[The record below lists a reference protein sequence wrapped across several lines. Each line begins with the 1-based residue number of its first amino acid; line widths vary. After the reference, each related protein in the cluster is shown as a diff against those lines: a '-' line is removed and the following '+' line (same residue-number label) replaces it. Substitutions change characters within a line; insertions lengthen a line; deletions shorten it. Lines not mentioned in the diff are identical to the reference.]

1 MYCYEVVTPYPLRQN
16 LMYQSEV
23 YFSPGAFVFVP
34 LKNNVV
40 PAVILKKTTAP
51 QKKMKLKDIL
61 LLKNQSVGLDSARL
75 KWLQWL
81 AGYYHYHPAKVI
93 HTSFPFVSSCSKE
106 QFIKR
111 QERQK
116 KKAVSKKNTVN
127 NEQNQDVPVIKV
139 SLPTLTE
146 EQSRCIRDVQ
156 SHEKKGFVVHL
167 IHGVTGSGKT
177 EIYFRLIEPA
187 IQQGKSV
194 LILVPEI
201 ALTPQHIERFS
212 QRFPGQ
218 VACLHSGLTGKEK
231 KQQWTAVLERKKK
244 ILIGPRSALF
254 CPLPD
259 PAWIIVDEEHE
270 AHFKQEDN
278 LKYHGRDCAVY
289 LGKCLNIPVVLAS
302 ATPSLESW
310 QNTQAGKYVY
320 HSLKKKVFQ
329 SVSPKLEVVDMTK
342 QIREPDRPWWMSAVL
357 FQSIKDALKRKEQV
371 ALFLNR
377 RGEKGFILCSVCGF
391 QFFCPNCDISLT
403 QHQQSYLLCHYCGFQ
418 EEQKEVCSQCG
429 EQELRG
435 FGLGTQALQKELSV
449 LFPKACVARADRDEI
464 LNHKEWADLI
474 KQVENKE
481 VDILIGTQ
489 MIAKGLDFPDLNVVG
504 IILADQGLSRPD
516 FRSAE
521 KHFQLITQMAGR
533 AGRRQKPGRVILQT
547 FNPAHFLIQSLRHGS
562 YMDFVSQELR
572 HRKKH
577 HYPPFGK
584 LTLIRVQSLVRAQ
597 AHEGALK
604 VKQSLEKKALS
615 LQILGPAP
623 APIFRLRNKYRYHLL
638 LKSSNAR
645 AHQEA
650 GRWLLYEHKPKAG
663 VQIHI
668 NRDPVQM
675 L

>member
-34 LKNNVV
+34 LKSKVV
-40 PAVILKKTTAP
+40 PAVVLKKISAP
-51 QKKMKLKDIL
+51 KKNIRLKNIL
-61 LLKNQSVGLDSARL
+61 LLKDKTVGLDSARL

-81 AGYYHYHPAKVI
+81 ADYYHYHPAKVI
-93 HTSFPFVSSCSKE
+93 HTSFPFVSSCSEE
-106 QFIKR
+106 QFMRKQKR
-111 QERQK
+111 EAK
-116 KKAVSKKNTVN
+116 KKKESIVNSEKELAV
-127 NEQNQDVPVIKV
+127 DAIKV
-139 SLPTLTE
+139 SPPVLTE
-146 EQSRCIRDVQ
+146 EQNKCIRSIQ
-156 SHEKKGFVVHL
+156 SHKNKDFVVHL

-187 IQQGKSV
+187 IKQGKSV
-194 LILVPEI
+194 LVLVPEI

-218 VACLHSGLTGKEK
+218 VACLHSGLTMKEK
-231 KQQWTAVLERKKK
+231 KQQWTAVLDGEKK

-270 AHFKQEDN
+270 SHFKQEDN

-310 QNTQAGKYVY
+310 KNAQAGKYVY

-329 SVSPKLEVVDMTK
+329 SVLPKLEVVDMTK
-342 QIREPDRPWWMSAVL
+342 QIKEPGRPWWMSDVL
-357 FQSIKDALKRKEQV
+357 FQSVKESLQKKEQV

-377 RGEKGFILCSVCGF
+377 RGEKGVVFCSACGF

-403 QHQQSYLLCHYCGFQ
+403 QHQQKYLLCHYCGFQ
-418 EEQKEVCSQCG
+418 EEQKDVCPQCG
-429 EQELRG
+429 SQELRG
-435 FGLGTQALQKELSV
+435 LGLGTQALQKELNL
-449 LFPKACVARADRDEI
+449 LFPKVRVARADRDEI
-464 LNHKEWADLI
+464 LNHKEWAGLI
-474 KQVENKE
+474 RQVEKKE

-489 MIAKGLDFPDLNVVG
+489 MIAKGLDFPDLNLVG
-504 IILADQGLSRPD
+504 VILADQGLSRPD

-533 AGRRQKPGRVILQT
+533 AGRRQKAGRVILQT
-547 FNPAHFLIQSLRHGS
+547 FNPAHFLIQSLKHGS
-562 YMDFVSQELR
+562 YLDFVFQELK

-584 LTLIRVQSLVRAQ
+584 LTLIRVQSLVKTQ
-597 AHEGALK
+597 ADKGALK
-604 VKQSLEKKALS
+604 VKQGLEKRALG

-623 APIFRLRNKYRYHLL
+623 APIFRVRNKYRYHLL
-638 LKSSNAR
+638 LKGQNAR

-650 GRWLLYEHKPKAG
+650 GEWLLRVHKPQAG
-663 VQIHI
+663 VQVHI
-668 NRDPVQM
+668 NRDPMQM

>member
-16 LMYQSEV
+16 LMYQSEIH
-23 YFSPGAFVFVP
+23 FSPGAFVFVP
-34 LKNNVV
+34 LRNKVV
-40 PAVILKKTTAP
+40 PAVVLKKISTP
-51 QKKMKLKDIL
+51 KKSIKLKNIL
-61 LLKNQSVGLDSARL
+61 LLKNKTIGLDSARL

-93 HTSFPFVSSCSKE
+93 HTSFPFVSVCSEE
-106 QFIKR
+106 QFMRKQKR
-111 QERQK
+111 EAKKQMKNIEDSTQEL
-116 KKAVSKKNTVN
+116 ALSNV
-127 NEQNQDVPVIKV
+127 KV
-139 SLPTLTE
+139 SLPVLTE
-146 EQSRCIRDVQ
+146 EQSKCIRSIQ
-156 SHEKKGFVVHL
+156 SYKNKGFAVHL

-187 IQQGKSV
+187 VKQGKSV
-194 LILVPEI
+194 LVLVPEI

-212 QRFPGQ
+212 QRFSGQ
-218 VACLHSGLTGKEK
+218 VACLHSGLTIKEK
-231 KQQWTAVLERKKK
+231 KQQWTAVLEGRKK

-270 AHFKQEDN
+270 SHFKQEEN

-310 QNTQAGKYVY
+310 QNAQAGKYVY

-329 SVSPKLEVVDMTK
+329 SVLPTLEVVDMTK
-342 QIREPDRPWWMSAVL
+342 QIKEPGRPWWMSDIL
-357 FQSIKDALKRKEQV
+357 FQSVKDSLSKKEQV

-377 RGEKGFILCSVCGF
+377 RGEKGFVFCSACGF

-403 QHQQSYLLCHYCGFQ
+403 QHQQNYLLCHYCGFQ
-418 EEQKEVCSQCG
+418 EEQKNVCSQCG

-435 FGLGTQALQKELSV
+435 FGLGTQALQKELSL
-449 LFPKACVARADRDEI
+449 LFPEARVARADRDEVS
-464 LNHKEWADLI
+464 NHKEWAGLI
-474 KQVENKE
+474 KQIEKRE
-481 VDILIGTQ
+481 VDVLIGTQ
-489 MIAKGLDFPDLNVVG
+489 MIAKGLDFPNLNLVG
-504 IILADQGLSRPD
+504 VILADQGLSRPD
-516 FRSAE
+516 FRTAE

-547 FNPAHFLIQSLRHGS
+547 FNPAHFLIQSLHQGS
-562 YMDFVSQELR
+562 YLDFVSQELK
-572 HRKKH
+572 HRKKR

-584 LTLIRVQSLVRAQ
+584 LTLIRVQSLVQTQ
-597 AHEGALK
+597 AYKGALK
-604 VKQSLEKKALS
+604 VQQGLEKKVQG

-638 LKSSNAR
+638 LKSQNAKV
-645 AHQEA
+645 HQEA
-650 GRWLLYEHKPKAG
+650 GEWLLYVHKPSTG
-663 VQIHI
+663 VQVYI
-668 NRDPVQM
+668 NRDPMQM

>member
-16 LMYQSEV
+16 LIYQSEIL
-23 YFSPGAFVFVP
+23 FSPGAFVFVP
-34 LKNNVV
+34 LKSRVV
-40 PAVILKKTTAP
+40 PAVVLKKISTP

-61 LLKNQSVGLDSARL
+61 LLESRPVDLNSNRL
-75 KWLQWL
+75 KWLHWL
-81 AGYYHYHPAKVI
+81 AEYYHYHPAKVI

-106 QFIKR
+106 QFMKKKDK
-111 QERQK
+111 QK
-116 KKAVSKKNTVN
+116 KTTNVQTSDAS
-127 NEQNQDVPVIKV
+127 NEKTQEAKISRP
-139 SLPTLTE
+139 PLTD
-146 EQSRCIRDVQ
+146 EQRRCIEDIQ
-156 SHEKKGFVVHL
+156 SHKKQGFHVHL

-187 IQQGKSV
+187 IQRGKSV
-194 LILVPEI
+194 LVLVPEI

-218 VACLHSGLTGKEK
+218 VACLHSGLTRSEK
-231 KQQWTAVLERKKK
+231 KKEWTAVLEGRKK

-254 CPLPD
+254 CPLPN

-270 AHFKQEDN
+270 SHFKQEDN

-310 QNTQAGKYVY
+310 QNVQSKKYSY

-329 SVSPKLEVVDMTK
+329 SFVPKMEVVDMTK
-342 QIREPDRPWWMSAVL
+342 QIQEPGRPWWMSAVL

-377 RGEKGFILCSVCGF
+377 RGEKGFIFCSACGF

-403 QHQQSYLLCHYCGFQ
+403 QHQQNYLLCHYCGFQ
-418 EEQKEVCSQCG
+418 EERKDACPQCG
-429 EQELRG
+429 EQELKG
-435 FGLGTQALQKELSV
+435 FGLGTQSLQKELSL
-449 LFPKACVARADRDEI
+449 LFPKARIARADRDEI
-464 LNHKEWADLI
+464 LNHKEWASLI
-474 KQVENKE
+474 KQVENKQ

-533 AGRRQKPGRVILQT
+533 AGRRQKPGQVILQT
-547 FNPAHFLIQSLRHGS
+547 FNSTHFLIQSLQQGS
-562 YMDFVSQELR
+562 FKDFVSQELKN
-572 HRKKH
+572 RKKH

-597 AHEGALK
+597 AHKGALQ
-604 VKQSLEKKALS
+604 VKQSLEKKAMG

-623 APIFRLRNKYRYHLL
+623 APIFRLRNRYRYHLL
-638 LKSSNAR
+638 LKSVNAK

-650 GRWLLYEHKPKAG
+650 GEWLLYEHKPKAG
-663 VQIHI
+663 VQVHI

>member
-16 LMYQSEV
+16 LIYQSELR
-23 YFSPGAFVFVP
+23 FSSGAFVFVP
-34 LKNNVV
+34 LKNKVV
-40 PAVILKKTTAP
+40 PAVILKKISRP
-51 QKKMKLKDIL
+51 KQNIKLKNIL
-61 LLKNQSVGLDSARL
+61 LLKNGLADLDSARL
-75 KWLQWL
+75 KWLNWL
-81 AGYYHYHPAKVI
+81 ANYYHYHPAKVI
-93 HTSFPFVSSCSKE
+93 HTSFPFASSYSEE
-106 QFIKR
+106 QFIRKQNR
-111 QERQK
+111 KEKQTEIK
-116 KKAVSKKNTVN
+116 EEEIIDTV
-127 NEQNQDVPVIKV
+127 KV
-139 SLPTLTE
+139 SLPVLTE
-146 EQSRCIRDVQ
+146 EQSRCIQDIQ
-156 SHEKKGFVVHL
+156 AHEKKGFVVHL

-187 IQQGKSV
+187 VSQGRSV
-194 LILVPEI
+194 LVLVPEI

-212 QRFPGQ
+212 KRFPGQ

-231 KQQWTAVLERKKK
+231 KQQWTAVLEGRKK

-254 CPLPD
+254 CPLPN

-310 QNTQAGKYVY
+310 QNAKAGKYMY

-329 SVSPKLEVVDMTK
+329 SVSSKLEVVDMTK
-342 QIREPDRPWWMSAVL
+342 QIKEPDRPWWMSDVL
-357 FQSIKDALKRKEQV
+357 FQSIKNSLQQQEQV

-377 RGEKGFILCSVCGF
+377 RGEKGFIFCSACGF

-403 QHQQSYLLCHYCGFQ
+403 QHQESHLLCHYCGFQ
-418 EEQKEVCSQCG
+418 QEQKDVCPQCG

-435 FGLGTQALQKELSV
+435 FGLGTQALQKELKL
-449 LFPKACVARADRDEI
+449 LFPKSRVARADRDEVP
-464 LNHKEWADLI
+464 NHKEWADLI

-489 MIAKGLDFPDLNVVG
+489 MIAKGLDFPNLNLVG
-504 IILADQGLSRPD
+504 VISADQGLSRPD

-521 KHFQLITQMAGR
+521 KHFQLITQMSGR
-533 AGRRQKPGRVILQT
+533 AGRRKKSGRVILQT
-547 FNPAHFLIQSLRHGS
+547 FNPEHFLIQSLQQGN
-562 YMDFVSQELR
+562 YLDFASQELK

-584 LTLIRVQSLVRAQ
+584 LTLIRVQSLVKTEAYKS
-597 AHEGALK
+597 ALK
-604 VKQSLEKKALS
+604 VKQGLEKKVIGLK
-615 LQILGPAP
+615 ILGPAP

-645 AHQEA
+645 VHQDA
-650 GRWLLYEHKPKAG
+650 GEWLLYVHKARAG
-663 VQIHI
+663 VQVHI
-668 NRDPVQM
+668 NRDPMQM